1 MTENLLFKQFKGG
14 FCYIRDTAIARAAS
28 LGDVGRLDLVLT
40 RSGKSDM
47 LSLVD
52 KIS

>member
-1 MTENLLFKQFKGG
+1 MTENLLFKQFKKGG

-40 RSGKSDM
+40 RP
-47 LSLVD
+47 
-52 KIS
+52 